1 MKKPFRLINVFRSLM
16 IGAAVLAVYLPI
28 KNLPSAGASDAGE
41 AQSNQAKL
49 PQGIQVASAQN
60 SWQAV
65 FAAGY

>member
-28 KNLPSAGASDAGE
+28 KNLPSAGTSDVGE